1 MPSSSVRRP
10 VTKVNAVNSMLP
22 LRTAIPGGMVCSPDV
37 HVNPADGSREGYSTQ
52 ARFLGGSA
60 GERMRAGGPRSRI
73 GLGAAALDRVALG
86 APAQHAA
93 GQIRNILEAG
103 LLQDV
108 CGLGRAAAGPAHR
121 DDRPVAR
128 EFAGALREVAE
139 RDQDR
144 VPDVAKRAGE
154 LPGLAHIE

>member
-10 VTKVNAVNSMLP
+10 VTRVNAVSSMLP
-22 LRTAIPGGMVCSPDV
+22 LRTATPGGMVCSPDV

-52 ARFLGGSA
+52 PRFLGGSA

-73 GLGAAALDRVALG
+73 GLGAAALDRVAFG
-86 APAQHAA
+86 APAQHPA
-93 GQIRNILEAG
+93 GQVGDILEAG

-108 CGLGRAAAGPAHR
+108 RRLGRAAAGPAYR

-128 EFAGALREVAE
+128 EFAGALRQVPK

-144 VPDVAKRAGE
+144 VPDVAKRPGE
-154 LPGLAHIE
+154 FLGLAHI